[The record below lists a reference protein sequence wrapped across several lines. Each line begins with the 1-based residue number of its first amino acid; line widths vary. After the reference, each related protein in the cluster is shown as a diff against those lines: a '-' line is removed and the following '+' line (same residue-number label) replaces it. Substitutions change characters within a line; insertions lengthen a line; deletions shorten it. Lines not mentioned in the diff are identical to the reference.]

1 MVDSLIVSGPC
12 LCHLQYHTVSNR
24 KTWAQ
29 IAMCVEKENA
39 LVSVASQLASAQM
52 KSVTKLSSDSFP
64 IFLQSLLSGTT
75 LVELLGSLRETQVWI
90 VLMRSG
96 GHFAGAVFRG

>member
-29 IAMCVEKENA
+29 MCIEKENA

-64 IFLQSLLSGTT
+64 FFLQSLLSGTT